1 MGATSFRD
9 SDAAKFLRGVV
20 VIIAAAFMIL
30 PAYVNYELGPTKL
43 GFSAVVSMGISLQF
57 FAIGVILFILAVGKE
72 RFVPKSQP
80 Q

>member
-9 SDAAKFLRGVV
+9 SDSAKFLRGVV

-43 GFSAVVSMGISLQF
+43 GFSPVVSMGISLQF

>member
-1 MGATSFRD
+1 MTETSFRD
-9 SDAAKFLRGVV
+9 SDAGKFLRGVLV
-20 VIIAAAFMIL
+20 VVAAALMIF

-43 GFSAVVSMGISLQF
+43 GFSAVVSMGISLQL

>member
-1 MGATSFRD
+1 MTQTGLRD
-9 SDAAKFLRGVV
+9 SDAGKFLRGIVV
-20 VIIAAAFMIL
+20 VIAAAFMIL

-43 GFSAVVSMGISLQF
+43 GFSAVVSMGISLQL